1 MRSATKVE
9 QLINSYSPGLF
20 ENIKKNIE
28 ESERKFDGDNKSS
41 YLWEHTEHVTS
52 IAYSIAVKENV
63 DPLPVI
69 ITSLFHDSGKFIQ
82 GEYHKEDKPEEE
94 ESIIIAEEIL
104 NKFFIEDKMI
114 KTVTGSLRSLYNEK
128 IEKNVISK
136 IIHDADFLSK
146 SGPLGIAVYFT
157 KSVLRKKNIVEW
169 LTGSASKELT
179 YANYLPA
186 NMYTAGGKEYAESD
200 KIYTVRFFENL
211 FNDLKKKGIEDFIIK
226 NFKIFNRKCNKE
238 INLSLAYTKEC
249 GKCGGEFNINF
260 LTEEGLKCEKLKADV
275 TCISCNN
282 SYSISFCLPEICRNP
297 PE

>member
-1 MRSATKVE
+1 MRNNDNYRHLLDLVHPEIYNA
-9 QLINSYSPGLF
+9 
-20 ENIKKNIE
+20 IKKKIE
-28 ESERKFDGDNKSS
+28 ESERKYDGDNKSS
-41 YLWEHTEHVTS
+41 YLLEHTLHVTS
-52 IAYSIAVKENV
+52 IAVSIAEKENV
-63 DPLPVI
+63 ELIPVI
-69 ITSLFHDSGKFIQ
+69 ITSLFHDSGKFIR
-82 GEYHKEDKPEEE
+82 GEYHSQDIPEEE
-94 ESIIIAEEIL
+94 DSIIITKEIL
-104 NKFFIEDKMI
+104 NKFKVEKKLI

-128 IEKNVISK
+128 IEKNIISK

-200 KIYTVRFFENL
+200 KIYTIKFFKNL
-211 FNDLKKKGIEDFIIK
+211 FNDLKKKGIENFIIK
-226 NFKIFNRKCNKE
+226 NFQIFNRKCNKE

-249 GKCGGEFNINF
+249 GKCGGEFNIKF

-275 TCISCNN
+275 TCISCKN